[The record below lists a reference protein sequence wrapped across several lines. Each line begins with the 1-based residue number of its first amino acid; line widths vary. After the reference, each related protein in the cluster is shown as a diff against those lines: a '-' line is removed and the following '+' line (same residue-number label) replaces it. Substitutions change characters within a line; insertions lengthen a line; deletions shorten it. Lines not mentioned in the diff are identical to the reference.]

1 MAKKTY
7 FMILDSSGAPARQVG
22 ISNRLL
28 TAVAIGCLS
37 LIGVLG
43 YGVYDYLRVAA
54 SAGSA
59 LALNEQ
65 IRSQDQEIGL
75 QRTQIQKFAV
85 EINQLKS
92 RLVELGALETKI
104 RVIAGIDR
112 NEGRESLFGVGG
124 APPEDLRSRLSL
136 QEKHNPLIR
145 EMHDQAGQLREATA
159 RQEKNLQSLLENL
172 KNRVNLLASTPSIR
186 PTNGGLVTCGFGY
199 RQSPFTTLKEFHE
212 GMDISNEKGAP
223 ILATAAGTV
232 TFVGEKAFLG
242 NLVVIDHGHGM
253 VTRYAH
259 VQKALV
265 KEGVKVKRG
274 EVIALVGAT
283 GRTTGPHV
291 HYEVVLNG
299 IPVDPEKYILN

>member
-7 FMILDSSGAPARQVG
+7 FVILDNAGAPVRQAGV
-22 ISNRLL
+22 SNRLL
-28 TAVAIGCLS
+28 AAALVGGLALAA
-37 LIGVLG
+37 LLG
-43 YGVYDYLRVAA
+43 YGAYDYLRLSR

-59 LALNEQ
+59 LALNDR
-65 IRSQDQEIGL
+65 IKAQDQEIGL

-85 EINQLKS
+85 DINQLKT
-92 RLVELGALETKI
+92 RLLELGTLETKI

-112 NEGRESLFGVGG
+112 NQGRESLFGVGG
-124 APPEDLRSRLSL
+124 PPPEDLNARLPL
-136 QEKHNPLIR
+136 QEKHNQLIR
-145 EMHDQAGQLREATA
+145 DMHDQAGQLRQAAT
-159 RQEKNLQSLLENL
+159 RQEDNLRALLQNL
-172 KNRVNLLASTPSIR
+172 KTRVNLLASTPSIR

-199 RQSPFTTLKEFHE
+199 RQSPFTNLKEFHE
-212 GMDISNEKGAP
+212 GMDIANEKGAP

-242 NLVVIDHGHGM
+242 QMVVIDHGHGM

-274 EVIALVGAT
+274 DPIALVGDT

-299 IPVDPEKYILN
+299 IPVNPEKYILN